1 MFDGLDL
8 FQLATARAR
17 HAAARQA
24 IVAQNI
30 ANADTPGYRARDI
43 TDFAETLRRLDAR
56 GSDARGDLGIR
67 TFDVDAPASPN
78 GNTVSPELEMVRGV
92 EAQRDH
98 DRALRVYDSA
108 LNILRSSL
116 GRR

>member
-1 MFDGLDL
+1 MFDRLEI

-24 IVAQNI
+24 VVAQNI
-30 ANADTPGYRARDI
+30 ANADTPGYRAREVS
-43 TDFAETLRRLDAR
+43 DFAEMWRRMDA
-56 GSDARGDLGIR
+56 GNAAGPLPIR
-67 TFDVDAPASPN
+67 TMDANTPASPN
-78 GNTVSPELEMVRGV
+78 GNTVSLELEMLRGID
-92 EAQRDH
+92 AQRDH
-98 DRALRVYDSA
+98 DRAVRVYDSA